1 MTRLGRGAYD
11 LTFRDAL
18 REAVAER
25 GLSLARLSSHLDER
39 GLHVGVSTLSTWQ
52 SGQRVPREGSA
63 RVLAALEDLL
73 QVPPGWLLDRVAP
86 ARVDAVRPR
95 RPYRVAENAATLVR
109 LLEELG
115 TGAHGAVRTLGV
127 LEELVMAGTSLGR
140 RNVAQSVRAVRAT
153 DRILIIAQC
162 DEPADVLEV
171 VPEAVSG
178 CRVGR
183 VARDAGDGSLVAE
196 LLLDR
201 RLEVGETALVRY
213 AVHDGSG
220 SPLTS
225 YLRLHEW
232 LNAHATLEVAFAP
245 DALPVRVT
253 EFHRPREQ
261 APDEVV
267 RELTLTPD
275 RRAHVVVPATTPGA
289 VGLRWEWADPS

>member
-25 GLSLARLSSHLDER
+25 GLSLARLSSRLDAR

-73 QVPPGWLLDRVAP
+73 QVPPGWLLDRVAS

-115 TGAHGAVRTLGV
+115 SGAHGAVRTLGV
-127 LEELVMAGTSLGR
+127 LEELLMTGTSLGR
-140 RNVAQSVRAVRAT
+140 RNVAQSVRAVRPT
-153 DRILIIAQC
+153 DRVLIVAQL
-162 DEPADVLEV
+162 DRPEDVSGV

-178 CRVGR
+178 CRLGR
-183 VARDAGDGSLVAE
+183 VARDTGDGSLVAE

-213 AVHDGSG
+213 AMHEESG
-220 SPLTS
+220 SPQTS

-245 DALPVRVT
+245 EALPVRVT
-253 EFHRPREQ
+253 EFHRPHEQ

-267 RELTLTPD
+267 RELTLTAD